1 MREEVFRFTHYF
13 GNKVSSSEKQLSW
26 KYQLR
31 KFTEPWDFF
40 TLVPGK
46 QIILQRHEIAL
57 STQYIYW
64 VEFAMNS
71 QDLEFFTKLWFSKL
85 CKRKQTFCVGG
96 SLESTEIAWKQKVSL
111 PRSEE
116 KRKEFCLNKIFP
128 APIQFLIHI
137 REAPKTNFR

>member
-13 GNKVSSSEKQLSW
+13 GNKVSLSEKQLSW

-71 QDLEFFTKLWFSKL
+71 QDLEFFTKL
-85 CKRKQTFCVGG
+85 
-96 SLESTEIAWKQKVSL
+96 
-111 PRSEE
+111 
-116 KRKEFCLNKIFP
+116 
-128 APIQFLIHI
+128 
-137 REAPKTNFR
+137 